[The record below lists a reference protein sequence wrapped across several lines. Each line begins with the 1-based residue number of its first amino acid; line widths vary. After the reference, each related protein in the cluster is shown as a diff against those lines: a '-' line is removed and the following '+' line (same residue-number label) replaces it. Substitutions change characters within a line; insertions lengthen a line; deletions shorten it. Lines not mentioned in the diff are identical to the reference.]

1 MSSGALGPKPKVY
14 LDLNL
19 YFGYAGA
26 VEIFI
31 RDRSLKFLIGGHLKP
46 TKTSKEGVDSKNQT
60 NCPITESSVQ
70 AVLPVGIFRGVFNV
84 EVLQDANA
92 LHVVG
97 GNTLADALCVQCGL
111 LLGWR
116 YIAVPQPSMSIRQ
129 GRFLM
134 ILHRLTYW
142 NNDPLFPLHDV
153 ELEVVEENADQDGG
167 ANEHNDDQDGGANS
181 EQNADQD
188 VGVNNEQNA
197 DHYGGAN
204 NEQNADHYGG
214 ANEQN
219 ADHDGGAPMH

>member
-1 MSSGALGPKPKVY
+1 MRPPDWIRCRRCRNPVVHIGNY
-14 LDLNL
+14 LQ
-19 YFGYAGA
+19 
-26 VEIFI
+26 
-31 RDRSLKFLIGGHLKP
+31 P
-46 TKTSKEGVDSKNQT
+46 
-60 NCPITESSVQ
+60 VQ

>member
-1 MSSGALGPKPKVY
+1 M
-14 LDLNL
+14 L
-19 YFGYAGA
+19 YF
-26 VEIFI
+26 
-31 RDRSLKFLIGGHLKP
+31 LTKH
-46 TKTSKEGVDSKNQT
+46 KTSYYAHFLVLS
-60 NCPITESSVQ
+60 TEQVQ

-167 ANEHNDDQDGGANS
+167 ANEQNADQDGGANEQNDDPNGGANEQNDDPDGGANEQNADHDGGASENNDDQDGGANEHNADQDGGANN

-188 VGVNNEQNA
+188 V
-197 DHYGGAN
+197 GAN

>member
-1 MSSGALGPKPKVY
+1 MRPPDWIRCRRCRNPVVHIGNY
-14 LDLNL
+14 LQP
-19 YFGYAGA
+19 
-26 VEIFI
+26 E
-31 RDRSLKFLIGGHLKP
+31 K
-46 TKTSKEGVDSKNQT
+46 
-60 NCPITESSVQ
+60 VQ

-167 ANEHNDDQDGGANS
+167 ANEQNDDPDGGANEQNADHDGGANENNADQDGGANS

-188 VGVNNEQNA
+188 GGANNEQNA
-197 DHYGGAN
+197 DQDVGAN